1 MNQTIET
8 LQGHA
13 SVRHF
18 SDQPLTDAQREAI
31 LLAARQTSSSS
42 FMQLVSIVRVTD
54 PALRAQLVPLCGE
67 QPHVATSA
75 EFWVFCADFYRNQ
88 QIAPDAKLGFA
99 EQLLAG
105 TVDAALMAQNTLT
118 AAESLGLGG
127 VFIGGLRNHP
137 VEVTALL
144 DLPRHVL
151 PLFGLC
157 LGWPQH
163 PSQHKPRLPL
173 SMLVHEN
180 RYPHQLDSA
189 ALADYDNT
197 MRQYYASRSSHT
209 KDQDW
214 SGQVRAILGKE
225 SRPFMLEFLHA
236 QGFVTR

>member
-18 SDQPLTDAQREAI
+18 TDQPLTDEQRTAI
-31 LLAARQTSSSS
+31 LLAARQASSST
-42 FMQLVSIVRVTD
+42 FLQLASIIRVTD
-54 PALRAQLVPLCGE
+54 PAVRAQLVPLCGD
-67 QPHVATSA
+67 QAHVAQSA

-88 QIAPDAKLGFA
+88 QVAPDAKLGFA
-99 EQLLAG
+99 EQLLTG
-105 TVDAALMAQNTLT
+105 TVDAALMAQNALV

-127 VFIGGLRNHP
+127 VYIGGLRNHP
-137 VEVTALL
+137 AEVTALL

-151 PLFGLC
+151 PLFGMC
-157 LGWPQH
+157 LGWPAH
-163 PSQHKPRLPL
+163 PSQQKPRLPL

-180 RYPHQLDSA
+180 RYPHQLDQA
-189 ALADYDNT
+189 ALAEYDAT

-214 SGQVRAILGKE
+214 SGQVRAILSKE
-225 SRPFMLEFLHA
+225 SRPFMLGFLHA
-236 QGFVTR
+236 QGFITR